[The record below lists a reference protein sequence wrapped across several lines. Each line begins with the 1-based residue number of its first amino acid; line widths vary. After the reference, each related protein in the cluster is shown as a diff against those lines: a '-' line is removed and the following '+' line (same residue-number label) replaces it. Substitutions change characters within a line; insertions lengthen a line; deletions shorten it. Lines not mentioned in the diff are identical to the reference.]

1 MSEHDFKLNVDGLIE
16 RLLEGKL
23 LYSFRTFYLQV
34 TKIWAGGS
42 FPAWEWK
49 FIPEH
54 WINNLMQLFEHKLN
68 SVQRTVRNQNPRKLT
83 RKWTIEKTIHVFRR
97 VYTNYVRF
105 YSGTKHTKPSRA
117 TNAAKWN
124 ERYTLNWIKKKNPIS
139 YCSMLICSCTSCCSN
154 YRTINSSSF
163 LLHFSF
169 YFIISSFFFILFC
182 THCI

>member
-1 MSEHDFKLNVDGLIE
+1 MSEHDFKLNVDSLIE

-23 LYSFRTFYLQV
+23 LYSFRTFHLQV

-97 VYTNYVRF
+97 VYTNYVLF
-105 YSGTKHTKPSRA
+105 YSGTKHTKPSNKCSKMKRTLHIKLNKEKKSHFVLFNAHLFMHILLQQLSNDKFFIVSA
-117 TNAAKWN
+117 T
-124 ERYTLNWIKKKNPIS
+124 
-139 YCSMLICSCTSCCSN
+139 
-154 YRTINSSSF
+154 
-163 LLHFSF
+163 
-169 YFIISSFFFILFC
+169 FFILFYY
-182 THCI
+182 